1 MAKQKR
7 AETRAER
14 NIRWIEDNLKIPEG
28 KDVGKPVR
36 LLGFQKD
43 YIRRIYDNP
52 QGTRRGILSIG
63 RKGGKS
69 WLAACLLL
77 LHLCG
82 PESKLNG
89 QLYSTAQSREQAAI
103 VFTLALKMVRM
114 SARISAVVQA
124 RESRKELLCP
134 RRGTVY
140 RALSKESKTAL
151 GYKPD
156 FCVHDELGQVSGPH
170 SALYDAME
178 TASGASEDP
187 LTLVISTQAASDGD
201 LLSLL
206 IDSALTGEDPR
217 TFCVLHAAPVELDTF
232 SDEALAAANPAF
244 HEFQN
249 AAEMRAMSA
258 DAQRMPSRRAEF
270 ENLILNRRIDAK
282 TPFISREIWDENAG
296 TPESIDGKDL
306 IIGLDLSFVSDLTA
320 LVAVHEGDDGM
331 FHVNPSFWLPDF
343 GLREK
348 AKNDKVPY
356 DIWAA
361 DGFLNVVPGRTIT
374 YDFIARQLFE
384 MSQRAA
390 SITVAFDPYKINYL
404 KPHLFAAGFP
414 EDFVDEHFKPHRQGF
429 ISMDPALRAAE
440 QYLLE
445 NRVRHGNHPL
455 LTMCFANAKVIQ
467 NADKSMR
474 KLEKF
479 SETRKIDGAVSLC
492 MALGTIALG
501 EEPETQSYLNSDG
514 LMVL

>member
-1 MAKQKR
+1 MSRRERK
-7 AETRAER
+7 ETRAEK
-14 NIRWIEDNLKIPEG
+14 NIRWIEENLKIPEG
-28 KDVGKPVR
+28 KMVGQPVR
-36 LLGFQKD
+36 LLDFQKA

-52 QGTRRGILSIG
+52 HGTRRGILSIG

-69 WLAACLLL
+69 FLAACLLL

-103 VFTLALKMVRM
+103 VFALALKMVMM
-114 SARISAVVQA
+114 SPRIRAVVTP

-156 FCVHDELGQVSGPH
+156 FCIHDELGQVSGPR
-170 SALYDAME
+170 SSLYDAME

-217 TFCVLHAAPVELDTF
+217 TFCVLHSAPLELDTF

-244 HEFQN
+244 TDFQN

-258 DAQRMPSRRAEF
+258 DAKRMPSRQAEF

-282 TPFISREIWDENAG
+282 TPFITKAIWDENADA
-296 TPESIDGKDL
+296 PEPIDGKD
-306 IIGLDLSFVSDLTA
+306 IICGLDLSFVSDLTA
-320 LVAVHEGDDGM
+320 LVAVHESEDGR
-331 FHVNPSFWLPDF
+331 FSVNPSFWLPEE

-348 AKNDKVPY
+348 ANSDKVPY
-356 DIWAA
+356 DIWQK
-361 DGFLNVVPGRTIT
+361 DGFLTAVPGRIIS
-374 YDFIARQLFE
+374 YEYVARQLFE

-390 SITVAFDPYKINYL
+390 SMKVAFDPYKIQYL
-404 KPHLFAAGFP
+404 KPHLYAAGFP
-414 EDFVDEHFKPHRQGF
+414 EDWVEENFKMHRQGF
-429 ISMDPALRAAE
+429 VSMDPALRATE

-492 MALGTIALG
+492 MALGTFALG
-501 EEPETQSYLNSDG
+501 EEVSAGSYLDSGG
-514 LMVL
+514 LLVL